1 MKPARQLCVL
11 TIASVSVATA
21 LLPSLAGAAGR
32 RQPVIYPQPS
42 QQAVAG
48 TFMSLEG
55 GLACQFDGQST
66 IASGEQVVGV
76 GGVDTLPELARS
88 NFNGNNCGW
97 TGRIGFGQ
105 ERVQILGGMFDSWAI
120 FGRHTEFGDHKLKA
134 SGAAFF
140 DPLVPGT
147 FRNDFTGK
155 SDANRTVIDL
165 EVGKNLGTGTGIRV
179 FGGLRYAR
187 FEQTA
192 DRKSVV

>member
-1 MKPARQLCVL
+1 MIPSRHLRALP
-11 TIASVSVATA
+11 IASVLAVM
-21 LLPSLAGAAGR
+21 LLPSLANAAGR
-32 RQPVIYPQPS
+32 RQPVTYPQPS

-88 NFNGNNCGW
+88 NFNGNDCGW

-120 FGRHTEFGDHKLKA
+120 FGRHAEFGDHKLKA
-134 SGAAFF
+134 AGAAFV
-140 DPLVPGT
+140 DPKGT
-147 FRNDFTGK
+147 FQNVFTGK

-165 EVGKNLGTGTGIRV
+165 EAGKNLGTGTGVRF

-187 FEQTA
+187 FEQSA
-192 DRKSVV
+192 IHDGAVL